1 MKGPGGAADA
11 QSPLHAGRSPG
22 DCVDEHAAL
31 FQFTDRLY
39 RAESL
44 RDVYE
49 AALDAIFDALR
60 CPRASILL
68 FDASGVMKFVASRGL
83 SDVYCKAVEG
93 HSPWR
98 QGQREPDPICINNI
112 DEADEP
118 ESLKETIKREGIR
131 ALAFIPLTAN
141 GMVIGKFMTY
151 YEGVHHFSVQELDLS
166 LTIARQLGFS
176 LERMRAE
183 EVRRSIEHELLR
195 ERELLR
201 IEVEQR
207 RGAQEQQQ
215 LLLQEMDHRIKNLFA
230 LSSSIVNLSARSA
243 RTPQELAKVV
253 GERLVALARAHSLT
267 RAQFSKDA
275 VEAEQMTNLHALIRT
290 IIAPYDGGGHADVAR
305 IALSGPDI
313 PVSGAALT
321 AFALLLH
328 EFATNAAKYG
338 ALSVETGAVDIRCA
352 EEGDR
357 FVLTWRERGGPR
369 IDIGRRREGFGSLL
383 ARTAVEGQL
392 GGEIAEDWKP
402 EGVTIRL
409 AVPRELRLPVCGW

>member
-1 MKGPGGAADA
+1 MKGLGGAVDA
-11 QSPLHAGRSPG
+11 QMPLQAAQSSADLAH
-22 DCVDEHAAL
+22 EHAAL
-31 FQFTDRLY
+31 FRFTDRLY
-39 RAESL
+39 RAVSL
-44 RDVYE
+44 SDIYD
-49 AALDAIFDALR
+49 AALDAILDALG

-83 SDVYCKAVEG
+83 SDTYCKAVEG

-98 QGQREPDPICINNI
+98 QGQRAPDPISINNI

-118 ESLKETIKREGIR
+118 ESLKKTVKREGIR

-141 GMVIGKFMTY
+141 GMAIGKFMTY
-151 YEGVHHFSVQELDLS
+151 YEAPHRFSAREVSLS

-176 LERMRAE
+176 LERMHAE
-183 EVRRSIEHELLR
+183 EARRSIEDELYK

-201 IEVEQR
+201 TEVEQR
-207 RGAQEQQQ
+207 RRAQEQQQ

-243 RTPQELAKVV
+243 KTPQELAKVV

-275 VEAEQMTNLHALIRT
+275 VEAGQTTMLHALIKI
-290 IIAPYDGGGHADVAR
+290 IIAPYNTEVHADAAR
-305 IALSGPDI
+305 IIVSGPDI
-313 PVSGAALT
+313 PVSGSALA

-338 ALSVETGAVDIRCA
+338 ALSVDTGAIDIRCS
-352 EEGDR
+352 EEGGR
-357 FVLTWRERGGPR
+357 FVLTWREQGGPCVE
-369 IDIGRRREGFGSLL
+369 IGQRHEGFGSLL
-383 ARTAVEGQL
+383 IRTAVEGL
-392 GGEIAEDWKP
+392 GSELVEDWKP
-402 EGVTIRL
+402 EGLTIRL
-409 AVPRELRLPVCGW
+409 AVARDRIAN